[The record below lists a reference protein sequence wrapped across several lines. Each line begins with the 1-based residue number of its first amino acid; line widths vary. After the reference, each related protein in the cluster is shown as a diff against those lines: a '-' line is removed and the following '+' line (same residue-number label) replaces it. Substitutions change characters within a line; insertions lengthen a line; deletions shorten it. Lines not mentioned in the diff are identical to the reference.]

1 MADFHVNT
9 TTAGDQFQPAVDAL
23 FGTQYLELWSDESDF
38 VIKGQFLGTD
48 GDKLGDEIA
57 VSRQPAEGQGVRPL
71 WPSVLSAGISGQF
84 AVWLETPFNAPPPA
98 PSVKLQRFAE
108 GRMAGPQTLVTADA
122 DPRVRPSLTFM
133 IDGGVLV
140 TWASPR
146 ADQRIRARR
155 YRPDGSPATPEFT
168 VSTTEGFHEKPA
180 ATVLADGN
188 VVVAWS
194 TDPSS
199 VGGGRLTLRFFDFEG
214 NALTEEIRPNVG
226 GFTGVNGLTL
236 LDTQRFVVT
245 HIERVPDSDL
255 GQPQTTVAASV
266 FEADGTEL
274 FDITAGSP
282 VGFTRTSPAVSHL
295 PGGRFLMTW
304 IEQSADTFDTVP
316 TVMAKVCSDS
326 QGSLGDKVQVSTA
339 AAGRRFHTCA
349 ATAFGDGPESALVTW
364 ADDSGLD
371 GDPGLGVRARTYHVN
386 GPGLLVDAS

>member
-1 MADFHVNT
+1 MADFLVNT
-9 TTAGDQFQPAVDAL
+9 TKAGDQFQPAVDGL

-38 VIKGQFLGTD
+38 VIKGQFLDAD

-57 VSRQPAEGQGVRPL
+57 VTTQPAQGPGVRPL
-71 WPSVLSAGISGQF
+71 WPSVLSAGFNGQF
-84 AVWLETPFNAPPPA
+84 AVWLETPFGTPPPT

-108 GRMAGPQTLVTADA
+108 GRLAGPQTLVTTDA
-122 DPRVRPSLTFM
+122 DPQVRPSLTFM
-133 IDGGVLV
+133 VDGGVLV
-140 TWASPR
+140 TWASRR
-146 ADQRIRARR
+146 ADQRVRARR

-180 ATVLADGN
+180 ASVLVGGD

-199 VGGGRLTLRFFDFEG
+199 IGGGRLTLRFFDFEG
-214 NALTEEIRPNVG
+214 NALTDEIQPNVG
-226 GFTGVNGLTL
+226 GFTGVNALTL
-236 LDTQRFVVT
+236 LDTGRFVAA
-245 HIERVPDSDL
+245 HIERVQDSDL
-255 GQPQTTVAASV
+255 GRPQSTVAVSV
-266 FEADGTEL
+266 FDADGTEL
-274 FDITAGSP
+274 FDVTAGTP
-282 VGFTRTSPAVSHL
+282 VGFTRMSPAVSPL

-349 ATAFGDGPESALVTW
+349 ATAFGDGQESALVTW

-371 GDPGLGVRARTYHVN
+371 GDTGIGVRARTYHVN
-386 GPGLLVDAS
+386 GPGVLVDAS